1 IHPADPG
8 SSHRPVLHHVCRN
21 TRRGG
26 ARHHYR
32 SLDGRHA
39 WCRAHADQRFR
50 NYPERPGIPGGAVA
64 DSRAHLCLGARHFG
78 RVQSRPGVGV
88 QDHAAGAQLACRG
101 KYHGHAPGR
110 AGVHPRPVDQAGGGD
125 AGARHLYPFAA
136 VDRRQGIRGM
146 KSAMNTKSSVSA
158 HNAKV
163 MNRFELTKRL
173 VGQLKREEAVI
184 GGIGNANFD
193 LWASGQRPQ
202 NFYMLGSMGLAIP
215 IALGV
220 AIAQPKRHVIA
231 LEGDGSLLMQLG
243 CLATVAERAPKNLT
257 IVIWDNG
264 IYQITGSQPTPGA
277 TSADLVAVARG
288 AGITQSV
295 WAADEADFDSLVAAA
310 LRDGGPTLIGARI
323 DGKPA
328 VGTTERDPVQIRERF
343 MRGLGVR
350 TDSSR

>member
-1 IHPADPG
+1 
-8 SSHRPVLHHVCRN
+8 
-21 TRRGG
+21 
-26 ARHHYR
+26 
-32 SLDGRHA
+32 
-39 WCRAHADQRFR
+39 
-50 NYPERPGIPGGAVA
+50 
-64 DSRAHLCLGARHFG
+64 
-78 RVQSRPGVGV
+78 
-88 QDHAAGAQLACRG
+88 
-101 KYHGHAPGR
+101 
-110 AGVHPRPVDQAGGGD
+110 
-125 AGARHLYPFAA
+125 
-136 VDRRQGIRGM
+136 
-146 KSAMNTKSSVSA
+146 MNTKSSVSA